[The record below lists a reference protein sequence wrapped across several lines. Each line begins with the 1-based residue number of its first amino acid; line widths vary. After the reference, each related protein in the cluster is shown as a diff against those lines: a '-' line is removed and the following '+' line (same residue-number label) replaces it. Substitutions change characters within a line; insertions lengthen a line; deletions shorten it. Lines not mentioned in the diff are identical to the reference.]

1 MYTRNTNRVYT
12 RCVARIKPAAVVADF
27 VYLTSPGPTEDQVER
42 KSKDS
47 TTSAYTTHFT
57 EKFYAYC
64 AQGVTAGKAP
74 RRPGVYTP
82 L

>member
-1 MYTRNTNRVYT
+1 MLR
-12 RCVARIKPAAVVADF
+12 ASSPLLVVADF
-27 VYLTSPGPTEDQVER
+27 VYLTTPGPTEDQVGR

-47 TTSAYTTHFT
+47 TTRPYATHFV

-64 AQGVTAGKAP
+64 AQGVTAGTAS